1 MLNETEREKTERKK
15 EKNRE
20 KKRKEQ
26 GRRRKRES
34 EKKGVLGEIKSSST
48 GVTRG
53 LRWSRVHPC
62 RYVPRAQKRPS
73 PSLPYL
79 LPLSPLSPSILL
91 LSCPSRVS
99 LTLPPPSPV
108 RKYRLS
114 LKVNGRNREL
124 HVRARSD
131 EGDASAGP
139 SVPGGRER
147 QGGAGRWSGRVAR
160 ERGAKRVEGG

>member
-139 SVPGGRER
+139 VPGGRER